1 MFEDAVVVF
10 EFLRVLL
17 INHISIGGKKENL
30 KGVRVAHTFSWI
42 TAWIC
47 DAVATAAK
55 EAIAKNNCII
65 VDKMK
70 MATVAIGGK
79 KKKKKDS
86 YRDIKWDRKQLSL
99 YQVSLMTLSVSF
111 SIA

>member
-79 KKKKKDS
+79 KKKKK
-86 YRDIKWDRKQLSL
+86 RQL
-99 YQVSLMTLSVSF
+99 QRH
-111 SIA
+111 